1 MSSFRNP
8 RGATIARTARD
19 QWLQNSSIK
28 IKLTKPPNRTPR
40 GITYVY
46 ATRDLLLAALS
57 INIKIDDENCSRP
70 TGRNLMPAQPVTN
83 RCFRHRLNNKG
94 RLRALYYLIPKIA
107 PLTVV
112 LFTKLT
118 TV

>member
-57 INIKIDDENCSRP
+57 INIKIDDESC
-70 TGRNLMPAQPVTN
+70 
-83 RCFRHRLNNKG
+83 
-94 RLRALYYLIPKIA
+94 
-107 PLTVV
+107 
-112 LFTKLT
+112 
-118 TV
+118 